1 MLLGINPGLDHDHKE
16 LKLLGHRL
24 GHLLNIQL
32 LHRHLNQLDQR
43 LLRLVGSYSLL
54 LTDPYTS

>member
-16 LKLLGHRL
+16 LKLL